1 MLNNCKDK
9 GKKNNLSRAVKTDRH
24 SGCFN
29 AWMSLILRMISYHP
43 VILIFF
49 KRVNIDDDFVKNH
62 QYPES
67 D

>member
-1 MLNNCKDK
+1 MFQHLDVPDI
-9 GKKNNLSRAVKTDRH
+9 A
-24 SGCFN
+24 
-29 AWMSLILRMISYHP
+29 LILRMISYHP